1 MVLHVVETN
10 GATIAIAMVAVVRD
24 PMIGTA
30 VRDPM
35 IDVKDTTI
43 MIMVIAMTD
52 TTIMIMIMVIDV
64 TDTTI
69 MIMIMIMV
77 IAMTDTTITV
87 AMIAVPTTIDR
98 EEAGAAAPAE
108 RDMGGGPGVEIQ
120 DRGRT
125 KGAMVVVSMNLEGAG
140 GDRLPSRE
148 IGANA
153 DGAIMGGMVRR
164 DGRELI
170 GEDTCIDERIVL
182 VTLLRTQ
189 NTSVL

>member
-52 TTIMIMIMVIDV
+52 TTITIMIMIMVIDV

-69 MIMIMIMV
+69 
-77 IAMTDTTITV
+77 TIT
-87 AMIAVPTTIDR
+87 MIAVPTTIDR

-108 RDMGGGPGVEIQ
+108 RDMGEGPGVDIQ
-120 DRGRT
+120 DRGGR
-125 KGAMVVVSMNLEGAG
+125 KGAMVDVANAHHSPTVVSMILEGAG
-140 GDRLPSRE
+140 GDRLPGRE
-148 IGANA
+148 IGTNA
-153 DGAIMGGMVRR
+153 DGAIMGGMATGVRR

-182 VTLLRTQ
+182 VTLFRTQ